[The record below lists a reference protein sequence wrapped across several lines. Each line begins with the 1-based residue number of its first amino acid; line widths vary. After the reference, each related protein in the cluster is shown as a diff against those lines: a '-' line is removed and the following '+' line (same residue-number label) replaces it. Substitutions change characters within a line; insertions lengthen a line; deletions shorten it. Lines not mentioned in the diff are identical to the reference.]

1 MAGLSATDPRARV
14 FFNLVGG
21 SLTLLSLQLP
31 WLTINGIFQVS
42 VLPEG
47 LYLVAFYWILA
58 GAILSFLSRYG
69 GLLTLFGI
77 FAFAGEP
84 YASYGFVRVGEGI
97 LLASGGMILTL
108 TGASWSIPGT
118 LLRRREIIGGVLYT
132 VGFLIILTLVISSFV
147 YGNFL
152 TVLDGEAFVVEMP
165 LLLVGLFIIG
175 IGLKLFLSRETRDR
189 SLKAVSTST

>member
-1 MAGLSATDPRARV
+1 MSATDPGARV

-31 WLTINGIFQVS
+31 WLTINGVFQVS
-42 VLPEG
+42 VQPEG

-69 GLLTLFGI
+69 GLLTLFGV

-84 YASYGFVRVGEGI
+84 YASFRFVRVSEGI
-97 LLASGGMILTL
+97 LLAVGGLILTL
-108 TGASWSIPGT
+108 MGASWSIPRI
-118 LLRRREIIGGVLYT
+118 LLKRREVIGGVLYT
-132 VGFLIILTLVISSFV
+132 VGFLIILTLAISSFV

-152 TVLDGEAFVVEMP
+152 TVLNGEAFVVETP
-165 LLLVGLFIIG
+165 LLLVGLFITG
-175 IGLKLFLSRETRDR
+175 IGLKLFLSRETRDG
-189 SLKAVSTST
+189 SLKAASTST